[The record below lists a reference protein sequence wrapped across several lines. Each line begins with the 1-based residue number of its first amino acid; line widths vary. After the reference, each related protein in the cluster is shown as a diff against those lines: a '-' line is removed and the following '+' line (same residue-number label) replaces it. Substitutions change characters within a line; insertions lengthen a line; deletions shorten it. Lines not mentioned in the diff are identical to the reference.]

1 MRLRMDKLNK
11 SALRSAL
18 NHDIGEIESIAR
30 SVVDFATME
39 VADEEPERIDFGS
52 LVYSIADAYGSATFE
67 SGPPKSRSMI
77 CAARPVALRRCITN
91 LLDNAIAYGKK
102 VRISFSQ
109 SDDDE
114 IVLTMLD
121 EGPGIPQEQL
131 DAVFRPFIRV
141 DKSRNRRTGGFGLG
155 LTIARNIAR
164 SLGGEI
170 RLVQQS
176 RRRAE
181 DRAAIA
187 AGAGAS
193 SRADGGVVARHGH
206 VLHQRHG
213 TEMTLVVLIGASG
226 SGKTTIAEAI
236 AAQRPQDLDVFHFDR
251 IGVPAVERMIA
262 DYGSPAGWQRAKTFD
277 WMFRLAGTV
286 DPGRDVLFEGQMRL
300 AFLSA
305 AIAASGLTDCIPVL
319 VDCDDETRRRR
330 LSLDRMQ
337 PELAD
342 QSMMDWARFLR
353 DEATSAGCEILDTS
367 ALSLAA
373 SVEAVSRHFV

>member
-1 MRLRMDKLNK
+1 
-11 SALRSAL
+11 
-18 NHDIGEIESIAR
+18 
-30 SVVDFATME
+30 
-39 VADEEPERIDFGS
+39 
-52 LVYSIADAYGSATFE
+52 
-67 SGPPKSRSMI
+67 MI

-141 DKSRNRRTGGFGLG
+141 DKSRNRRTGGFGHRPQHRTQPG
-155 LTIARNIAR
+155 RRDQA
-164 SLGGEI
+164 
-170 RLVQQS
+170 VQQS

-181 DRAAIA
+181 DRAAA
-187 AGAGAS
+187 SAGAG
-193 SRADGGVVARHGH
+193 SRAGVGVVARHGH

-236 AAQRPQDLDVFHFDR
+236 AAQRPQDFDVFHFDR
-251 IGVPAVERMIA
+251 IGVPAVEQMIA

-286 DPGRDVLFEGQMRL
+286 DPGRNVLFEGQMRL

-319 VDCDDETRRRR
+319 VDCDDATRRRR
-330 LSLDRMQ
+330 LSLHRMQ

-373 SVEAVSRHFV
+373 SVEAVSPHFA